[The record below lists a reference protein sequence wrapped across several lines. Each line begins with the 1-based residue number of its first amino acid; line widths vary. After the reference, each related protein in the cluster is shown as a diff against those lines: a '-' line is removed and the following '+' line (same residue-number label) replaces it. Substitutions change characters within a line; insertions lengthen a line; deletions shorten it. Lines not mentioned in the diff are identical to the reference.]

1 MEEETALDVIP
12 ASAKSA
18 IQKKAAGG
26 KVLKVETVTRGSR
39 ISYEAEIEKDG
50 EKSEFAVKPDG
61 TVSK

>member
-1 MEEETALDVIP
+1 MIP